1 MTERASADK
10 LKRRLSLSK
19 SKKKAG
25 IPANAAVTTTPITA
39 FFSGRPPPKLA
50 CPLCG
55 QFVPRFKINEHID
68 LQCKKFERGDS
79 HAASASDSVVPG
91 IQLSP
96 RRTPTKS
103 PHLCPNV
110 EEEEVK
116 ETKTSPYFKKNS
128 FHQTSRK
135 VNSKSVVRMIDLG
148 SLSAKLSRKCQKMS
162 ERTQAGDKHAQS
174 YPDKE
179 ICSEMLTSSQK
190 ENLVIENLEDQINC
204 GTVAD
209 LTTTSVETSKAAE
222 HLSCSEAERNLKD
235 SASKSETVQKPVTP
249 KLHTSSKVAK
259 RKKEMTSTGIDRGSG
274 FRKKAK
280 YKGERSSEP
289 EEVLSSK
296 SIAEMTDADQ
306 PETEVPVSTT
316 TSSLAINSDSLL
328 ESGVESA
335 TDDRAVKGSHP
346 PQLPYYLQSFRT
358 VLQAVLD
365 NEDDRV
371 LFDQQDMSHIH
382 AFEKLSGMLEY
393 CSVSYLNT

>member
-19 SKKKAG
+19 SKKKGGVKAG

-39 FFSGRPPPKLA
+39 FFNGRPPPKLA

-103 PHLCPNV
+103 PQLCPNV
-110 EEEEVK
+110 EEQEVK
-116 ETKTSPYFKKNS
+116 ESKTSPYFKKNS
-128 FHQTSRK
+128 FHQTPRK

-179 ICSEMLTSSQK
+179 MCSDMLTSSQK

-204 GTVAD
+204 GTVSG
-209 LTTTSVETSKAAE
+209 LTTTSVETPKAAE
-222 HLSCSEAERNLKD
+222 HPSCSDAEPNLKD
-235 SASKSETVQKPVTP
+235 GASKSETVQKPATP

-259 RKKEMTSTGIDRGSG
+259 RKKEVTSTGIDRGSG

-280 YKGERSSEP
+280 YKGERGSEQ
-289 EEVLSSK
+289 EEVLS
-296 SIAEMTDADQ
+296 MTDADQ

-316 TSSLAINSDSLL
+316 TSSLAINSASLL

-335 TDDRAVKGSHP
+335 TGDRAVKGSHP
-346 PQLPYYLQSFRT
+346 PQLPYYLQSFLT
-358 VLQAVLD
+358 VLQAVLE

-371 LFDQQDMSHIH
+371 LFDQQDMSHIQ
-382 AFEKLSGMLEY
+382 AFEKLSGMLE
-393 CSVSYLNT
+393 